1 MLMESPAFENH
12 ASIPEKYTCEGE
24 NLSPPLIFKETS
36 AKAKSLALIVDD
48 PDAPHG
54 TFDHW
59 IVWNIPIETQSL
71 AEGAK
76 VGVMGKN
83 GFNVNTYKGPCPP
96 PGKPHRYFFK
106 LYALDVVLELAPGSS
121 KKHLEDAMEGHIVD
135 KATLVGTYQ
144 RL

>member
-144 RL
+144 RS

>member
-106 LYALDVVLELAPGSS
+106 LYALDVVLDLIPGSS
-121 KKHLEDAMEGHIVD
+121 KKQLEDAMEGHIVD

-144 RL
+144 RS